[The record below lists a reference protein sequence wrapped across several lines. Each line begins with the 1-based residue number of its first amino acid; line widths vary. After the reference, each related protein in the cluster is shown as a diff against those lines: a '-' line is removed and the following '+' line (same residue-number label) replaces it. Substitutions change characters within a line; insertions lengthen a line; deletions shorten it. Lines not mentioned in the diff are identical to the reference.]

1 MACKDISPCELMDGS
16 SLLMAVYFLCPPS
29 WERKYMQLMFE
40 EIEVTIWILSR
51 LDAIT
56 EIRKYSFV
64 TVNCKKKVSY
74 VYAKK
79 KKNTFKQ
86 EMDQGKCLPQKHPEN
101 TY

>member
-40 EIEVTIWILSR
+40 ESEVTIWILAR

-56 EIRKYSFV
+56 EIRNYSFD
-64 TVNCKKKVSY
+64 CKLQKESQLRIC
-74 VYAKK
+74 KK

-86 EMDQGKCLPQKHPEN
+86 EMDQGKCLPQKHP
-101 TY
+101 